1 MNLAILL
8 PVRNGGKTIKRAID
22 SIENQT
28 FFKNLKNTYKIYLVD
43 NMSSDNLKT
52 EIQGYKNLISFQS
65 PYLGI
70 GSALNAGLYKIQ
82 NDDSVEYV
90 ARMDQD
96 DVWHLDKIETQMDF
110 LMNNKHI
117 DICGTQMHFNK
128 ANDSIELPFEYSEYP
143 TDDKIIKEWLMN
155 GMNPLGHSSVI
166 YKKNIFN
173 FVGGYDDTYKYAE
186 DLDLWLKCLNSC
198 NFANINKILVEYFYE
213 KKSSQNL
220 QDRSTLLLNI
230 RTKLLHDPRFLIA
243 Q

>member
-8 PVRNGGKTIKRAID
+8 PVRNGAKTIKRAID

-28 FFKNLKNTYKIYLVD
+28 FFKRPNNTYKIYLVD

-82 NDDSVEYV
+82 NDDSVEYI

-96 DVWHLDKIETQMDF
+96 DLWHLDKIETQMDF

-117 DICGTQMHFNK
+117 DICGTQIHLNK
-128 ANDSIELPFEYSEYP
+128 ANDSVVLPFENSDYP
-143 TDDKIIKEWLMN
+143 TDDKSIKKSLMS
-155 GMNPLGHSSVI
+155 GLNPLAHPSII
-166 YKKNIFN
+166 YKKYIFN

-186 DLDLWLKCLNSC
+186 DFDLWLKCLNFC

-213 KKSSQNL
+213 RKSSEDLQNK
-220 QDRSTLLLNI
+220 SAALLNI
-230 RTKLLHDPRFLIA
+230 RTKLLHRPQIF
-243 Q
+243 

>member
-8 PVRNGGKTIKRAID
+8 PVRNGAKTIKRAID

-52 EIQGYKNLISFQS
+52 EIQGYKNLINFQS

-110 LMNNKHI
+110 LTNNKHI

-128 ANDSIELPFEYSEYP
+128 INDSVTLPFEYSKYP
-143 TDDKIIKEWLMN
+143 TDDKTIKEWLMN
-155 GMNPLGHSSVI
+155 GMNPLAHSSII
-166 YKKNIFN
+166 YKKYIFN

-186 DLDLWLKCLNSC
+186 DLDLWLKCLNFCS
-198 NFANINKILVEYFYE
+198 FANINKTLVEYFYE
-213 KKSSQNL
+213 KKASQNL
-220 QDRSTLLLNI
+220 QDRSTALLNI